1 MVDALRQRRNFM
13 LLYIIKKHNAAYR
26 KLKVAHERTSINL
39 ILEMAAT
46 VRRRAATV
54 CSCGARPRAA
64 PSTHLAQ
71 AVADFPSAGRPR
83 IGCAH
88 WRWNL
93 QVWKPARRQ
102 IWKSAVR
109 KSRFVP
115 TAAFESH
122 RCVQGAGPVRALQ
135 RHASKGSWSVPSEQ
149 RCQRPKRPMN

>member
-71 AVADFPSAGRPR
+71 AVAHPALRDNLLYRRFPIGRPSKDR
-83 IGCAH
+83 VRPLAVEPAGLETCETADLEICGTKKPFRPDGC
-88 WRWNL
+88 
-93 QVWKPARRQ
+93 
-102 IWKSAVR
+102 I
-109 KSRFVP
+109 
-115 TAAFESH
+115 
-122 RCVQGAGPVRALQ
+122 
-135 RHASKGSWSVPSEQ
+135 
-149 RCQRPKRPMN
+149 